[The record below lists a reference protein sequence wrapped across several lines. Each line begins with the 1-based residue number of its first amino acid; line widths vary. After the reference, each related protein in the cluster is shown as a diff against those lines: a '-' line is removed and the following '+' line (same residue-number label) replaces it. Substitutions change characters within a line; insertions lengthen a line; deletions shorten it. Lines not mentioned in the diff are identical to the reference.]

1 MNQITYVLEKQGDTD
16 EQGYQNRHNL
26 GCDAYLKG
34 TTWDDRDETDIAETG
49 ERNAWDWAALLVSTR
64 LILKE
69 NTRIVMAVR
78 TKKRIKIT

>member
-26 GCDAYLKG
+26 GCDAYLEG
-34 TTWDDRDETDIAETG
+34 TTWGDRDKTDMAEAG
-49 ERNAWDWAALLVSTR
+49 ERNAWDWAALLSINTVF
-64 LILKE
+64 LKE
-69 NTRIVMAVR
+69 NARIVMAVR